1 MRHFL
6 RAAWQGWKRIAEKIG
21 RFQAKL
27 LWGLLYF
34 VLVAPFAL
42 GVKVFSDPLRIKK
55 RPSPSWW
62 LEKPRQTLT
71 LEDAHRQF

>member
-1 MRHFL
+1 MPHFL
-6 RAAWQGWKRIAEKIG
+6 RATWQGWKRTAEKIG

-34 VLVAPFAL
+34 VVAAPFAL
-42 GVKVFSDPLRIKK
+42 VVKVFSDPLRIKK

-62 LEKPRQTLT
+62 LEKPRQTVT